1 VSGSLWLPPNGALHG
16 NTLDRLMVW
25 NLGVLTA
32 LLVVAH
38 LVLVYALVCTRRQRR
53 VEAKP
58 TETLAASRAA
68 QPLQSSSLLPAF
80 WSAETVP
87 VLLCCL
93 LFAAMAITSE
103 RLWASLR
110 FEGASPGAMQVE
122 VVGVQFQ
129 WYFRYPGADAR
140 FGVTRA
146 GLVNAAGGN
155 PLGLD
160 PGDTAGRDDVV
171 SSVLVLPVGREVDLR
186 LRSHDVIHG
195 FFVPGMRLKE
205 NAVPGLELHVHFTPV
220 TAGTYPILCTQ
231 VCGSGHAR
239 MQAVLRV
246 VSQEEFGAWMAGR
259 EKFHR
264 SG

>member
-1 VSGSLWLPPNGALHG
+1 M
-16 NTLDRLMVW
+16 LDRLMVW
-25 NLGVLTA
+25 NLGVLA
-32 LLVVAH
+32 GLLVVAH
-38 LVLVYALVCTRRQRR
+38 LVLVYALVRWRSQRLTGANSD
-53 VEAKP
+53 V
-58 TETLAASRAA
+58 ASGAGGSVDKQER
-68 QPLQSSSLLPAF
+68 SSLLPGLWGTEA
-80 WSAETVP
+80 VP

-110 FEGASPGAMQVE
+110 FEGASPAAMQVE

-146 GLVNAAGGN
+146 QLVNAAAGN

-160 PGDTAGRDDVV
+160 PADKAGRDDVV
-171 SSVLVLPVGREVDLR
+171 SSVMVLPVGGEVDLR
-186 LRSHDVIHG
+186 LRAHDVIHG
-195 FFVPGMRLKE
+195 FFIPGMRLKE

-220 TAGTYPILCTQ
+220 APGTYPILCTQ

-239 MQAVLRV
+239 MQAVLQV
-246 VSQEEFGAWMAGR
+246 VSRDEFAGWIAARERQSASFAAAQGAQ
-259 EKFHR
+259 
-264 SG
+264 